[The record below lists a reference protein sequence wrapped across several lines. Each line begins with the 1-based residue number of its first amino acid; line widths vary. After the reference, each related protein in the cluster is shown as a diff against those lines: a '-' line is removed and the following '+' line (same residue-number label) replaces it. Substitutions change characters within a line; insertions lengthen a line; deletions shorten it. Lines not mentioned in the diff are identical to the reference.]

1 MKRGLSKTAAI
12 LSIIIYSLTTTVFA
26 LMFFVGL
33 IFSDIASDIK
43 SIIGNNILYSLGGA
57 IAIISL
63 PLLIISILQI
73 VFSANI
79 LKSVSAPKEKFAK
92 KFGIIITS
100 IVISFFFLF
109 FSVYSMIATLGL
121 VNIIETAAL
130 VLIIVFYIVD
140 MAKNKKF
147 VASTEQGY
155 TSQNAYH
162 EQQSS
167 QPIYS
172 DSSVDLG
179 RNYRPTQTTSS
190 DFEAKLQ
197 RLVSLRQQGML
208 TQDEFEKLKQNLID
222 NELK

>member
-43 SIIGNNILYSLGGA
+43 SIIGNNILNE
-57 IAIISL
+57 IAFSI
-63 PLLIISILQI
+63 PLLVVSILQI
-73 VFSANI
+73 VFSAQI
-79 LKSVSAPKEKFAK
+79 LKVVSAPKEKFAK

-109 FSVYSMIATLGL
+109 FTIYSMIATLGF

-179 RNYRPTQTTSS
+179 RNYRPAQTTSS